1 MNEGQALGRPPGENW
16 MMQTKILYR
25 EKTPKQ
31 TFKRIAPVH
40 SKAKQIFKRIAPI
53 HSKAATMFC

>member
-1 MNEGQALGRPPGENW
+1 MEVTYRSGFHSFLVNEGQALGRPLGENW

-31 TFKRIAPVH
+31 TFKPIAPVH
-40 SKAKQIFKRIAPI
+40 SKA
-53 HSKAATMFC
+53 ATMFS